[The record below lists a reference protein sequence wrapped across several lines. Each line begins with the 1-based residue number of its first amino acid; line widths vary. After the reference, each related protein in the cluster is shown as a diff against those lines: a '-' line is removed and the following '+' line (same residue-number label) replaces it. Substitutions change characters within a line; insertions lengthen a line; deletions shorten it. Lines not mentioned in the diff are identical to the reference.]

1 MTDILSRAAR
11 TWAVFVPIF
20 VLGMALLAGMPAIVH
35 DLHQWETQNRPVV
48 TGATIVDMQPIDSG
62 RHTKIVVALKKT
74 RDCEYVR
81 AQWQWLHTGTFWV
94 DAVAR
99 APEDVDAAGH
109 DLPPDSRP
117 VGAHVTRWLTD
128 IPWEQRQSPIRGLF
142 RHRCYEPF
150 GWVTTTVL
158 VAARSGQPMAGM

>member
-1 MTDILSRAAR
+1 MTEILSRAAR

-20 VLGMALLAGMPAIVH
+20 VLVMAVLAGLPAAVH
-35 DLHQWETQNRPVV
+35 DLHHWETRHRPVIAD
-48 TGATIVDMQPIDSG
+48 TTIIDVRPIDKG
-62 RHTKIVVALKKT
+62 RHVEMMVAFRKA
-74 RDCEYVR
+74 RDCEFIR
-81 AQWQWLHTGTFWV
+81 AQWQWLYNGTFWV
-94 DAVAR
+94 DSVAR

-142 RHRCYEPF
+142 RHHCYPPMT
-150 GWVTTTVL
+150 WITTTMSEPVR
-158 VAARSGQPMAGM
+158 VMQPVEGM